1 MHSITSHKKQLS
13 SSSLVAIVL
22 FCSLLISRDVE
33 ARTYTN
39 TAGKTIDA
47 ELTGMKKETALLKLK
62 NGKQVKIP
70 LSALSEADQL
80 HIKKWWEENK
90 NKVTESDVRMSI
102 EKNVDTIRQP
112 REKDPKK
119 KNKIKISENK
129 TTYTCN
135 LSNSS
140 QKTLKGIQASYVIYK
155 RVIKR
160 GEGGSGTSVEETTK
174 TDKLYVLEPKKSLEF
189 ETAVVACKN
198 IAKKAQ
204 PPNCKGQGACK
215 SSSRRET
222 VMGMVVTLS
231 IDGKE
236 FLKQGHPKNFIAQ
249 LEKDAERAAR
259 KAKADKSRD

>member
-1 MHSITSHKKQLS
+1 MHSTSSPKKQFS
-13 SSSLVAIVL
+13 SSCLVAIVL
-22 FCSLLISRDVE
+22 FCSLLISRDVD

-62 NGKQVKIP
+62 NGKQVKVP

-80 HIKKWWEENK
+80 YIKKWWEENRY
-90 NKVTESDVRMSI
+90 KVTESDVRMSI

-119 KNKIKISENK
+119 KNQSKISENR
-129 TTYTCN
+129 TTYTCT

-140 QKTLKGIQASYVIYK
+140 QKSLEGIQTTYVIYK
-155 RVIKR
+155 RIIKR

-174 TDKLYVLEPKKSLEF
+174 TAKLYVLEPKKSLEF
-189 ETAVVACKN
+189 ETAAVACKS

-204 PPNCKGQGACK
+204 PPNCKGHGATER
-215 SSSRRET
+215 SSRRET
-222 VMGMVVTLS
+222 VIGMVVTLS

-236 FLKQGHPKNFIAQ
+236 FLKQGHPKSFIAQ
-249 LEKDAERAAR
+249 LEEDAERAAR
-259 KAKADKSRD
+259 KAKADKNRD